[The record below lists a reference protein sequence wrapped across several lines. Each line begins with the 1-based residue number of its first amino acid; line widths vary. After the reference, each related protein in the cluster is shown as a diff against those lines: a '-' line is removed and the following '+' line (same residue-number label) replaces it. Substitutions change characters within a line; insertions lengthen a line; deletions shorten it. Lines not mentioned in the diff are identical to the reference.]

1 VALSQSDHG
10 ESVRAILKRREG
22 SLEEVN
28 PEYLFDSE
36 GAQSISRATHQAVQS
51 SVVSI
56 ATALSPDF
64 NKPQGQQMFQIVQT
78 LRLA

>member
-1 VALSQSDHG
+1 MSDRTESAAL
-10 ESVRAILKRREG
+10 
-22 SLEEVN
+22 
-28 PEYLFDSE
+28 
-36 GAQSISRATHQAVQS
+36 AQIRDNGGVVVS

-64 NKPQGQQMFQIVQT
+64 TKPQGQQMFQIVQT